1 MVPQNAIIQLTVI
14 LNLSPQFMP
23 KIAYW
28 VTFDWNQVSIKILE
42 RPSKDDTW
50 KYLSVSLK

>member
-50 KYLSVSLK
+50 KY